1 MATQLTGSR
10 QSIPK
15 VSYPKAIDVWMSA
28 CMIFVFGALLEYAF
42 VNVLARKS
50 TPSTDDPGDDGSPCT
65 RGDMVKDSVSSNRII
80 VSAMFLSFYFSL
92 ILVC

>member
-42 VNVLARKS
+42 VNVLARKNA
-50 TPSTDDPGDDGSPCT
+50 TIVDMDDEHS
-65 RGDMVKDSVSSNRII
+65 DSGKEAVSSRTD
-80 VSAMFLSFYFSL
+80 
-92 ILVC
+92 